1 LIAIMLSSAIWLV
14 AMAVSI
20 YRTNVAQ
27 SGMKSLVLLG
37 VAVLFLGGW
46 TLAYWLWSRRQAR
59 GG

>member
-1 LIAIMLSSAIWLV
+1 MFSSAVWLV

-37 VAVLFLGGW
+37 VAGLFLGGW
-46 TLAYWLWSRRQAR
+46 ALAYWNWSRRQTPGR
-59 GG
+59 